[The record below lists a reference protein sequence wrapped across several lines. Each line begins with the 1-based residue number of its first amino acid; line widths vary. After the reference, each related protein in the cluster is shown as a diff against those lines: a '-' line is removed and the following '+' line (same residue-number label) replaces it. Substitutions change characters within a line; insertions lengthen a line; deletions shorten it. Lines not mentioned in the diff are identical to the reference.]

1 MDTGEKTRRRAGE
14 AKAFLNCGQT
24 ALKVSTVQEL
34 RELQQSMA
42 KYKNLDVVENPL
54 AAAAYGPGLRLVI
67 SKFDSH
73 CKSEWL

>member
-42 KYKNLDVVENPL
+42 KYKNLKIRKEERECFVT
-54 AAAAYGPGLRLVI
+54 GMFI
-67 SKFDSH
+67 FI
-73 CKSEWL
+73 

>member
-1 MDTGEKTRRRAGE
+1 M
-14 AKAFLNCGQT
+14 
-24 ALKVSTVQEL
+24 EL
-34 RELQQSMA
+34 VDARNSS
-42 KYKNLDVVENPL
+42 YLDVVENPL